1 MDGITICAALLSL
14 WQGGVKP
21 GISYGETDD
30 YCYNITQDPL
40 HVHDLHA
47 TMLNILG
54 IDHERLTYKFQG
66 RRFRLTDLHGRL
78 VRGIMALLHS
88 SRGVGSDFGYRLILR
103 FRHTG
108 DSLRI

>member
-47 TMLNILG
+47 TMLNISA
-54 IDHERLTYKFQG
+54 R
-66 RRFRLTDLHGRL
+66 
-78 VRGIMALLHS
+78 MS
-88 SRGVGSDFGYRLILR
+88 
-103 FRHTG
+103 
-108 DSLRI
+108 